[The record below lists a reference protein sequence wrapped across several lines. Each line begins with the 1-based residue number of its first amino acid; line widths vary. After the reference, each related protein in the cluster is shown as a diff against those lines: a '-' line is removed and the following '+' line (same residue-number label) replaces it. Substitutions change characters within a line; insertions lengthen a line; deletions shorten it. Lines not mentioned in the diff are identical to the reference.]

1 MKLQNIK
8 IADTKKSA
16 INSKGR
22 TEGPAFD
29 DLIASI
35 KENSWGSASWDYQGA
50 VKEMA
55 KKLDTVGKLR
65 LAFEFLI
72 DTGYDSLREGI
83 GKI

>member
-35 KENSWGSASWDYQGA
+35 KENSWGSAS
-50 VKEMA
+50 
-55 KKLDTVGKLR
+55 
-65 LAFEFLI
+65 
-72 DTGYDSLREGI
+72 
-83 GKI
+83 